1 MDDYQKKARENLLKE
16 QQERLDKIREL
27 DIELARLYEDLFRL
41 KVKLNSLEKQRKA
54 LKTVYKYAH
63 PYLWKGWDVT

>member
-1 MDDYQKKARENLLKE
+1 MDDYQEKARQQLQKE

-27 DIELARLYEDLFRL
+27 DIELATLYEDLFRL
-41 KVKLNSLEKQRKA
+41 KVRIDSLEKQREAFKSI
-54 LKTVYKYAH
+54 YKHAH

>member
-1 MDDYQKKARENLLKE
+1 MNDYQKKAREKLQKE

-27 DIELARLYEDLFRL
+27 DIELATLYEDLFRL
-41 KVKLNSLEKQRKA
+41 KVKLNSLEKQREA
-54 LKTVYKYAH
+54 LKTVYKQGH